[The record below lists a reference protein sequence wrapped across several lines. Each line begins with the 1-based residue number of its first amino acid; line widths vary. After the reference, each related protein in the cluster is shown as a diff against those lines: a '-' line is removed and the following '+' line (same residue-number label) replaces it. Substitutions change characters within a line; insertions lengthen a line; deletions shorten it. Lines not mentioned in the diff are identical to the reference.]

1 MIKKNNIQK
10 LFDEKPLLICL
21 LSVLFFLLFLL
32 KFDRE
37 IAIPRIQNQKIT
49 NYSVG
54 DKILHFPAKYLGKTK
69 KGDPKI
75 KDLYGS
81 ILWIN
86 EVPNYPENS
95 YLLLSGQIGKN
106 REVIVDKMLV
116 FPKIFLKFFV
126 SILVVLLLAIK
137 LVKNVR
143 LTPKGMELKEKN
155 PSLD

>member
-1 MIKKNNIQK
+1 M
-10 LFDEKPLLICL
+10 

-49 NYSVG
+49 NYSAG
-54 DKILHFPAKYLGKTK
+54 DKILDFPAKYLGKTK
-69 KGDPKI
+69 KGDPII

-81 ILWIN
+81 ILWIK
-86 EVPNYPENS
+86 EAPNYPENS

-116 FPKIFLKFFV
+116 FPKIFLKNKFQIIGCV
-126 SILVVLLLAIK
+126 HESEIS
-137 LVKNVR
+137 
-143 LTPKGMELKEKN
+143 PQ
-155 PSLD
+155 